1 MPITALGLHHSL
13 PKQLSIYKRP
23 ASTSTGN
30 ADLDL
35 PVPYWG
41 VCCCVRWLMALRRA
55 SLLMA
60 SECLPSSSSRSLL
73 PASYRVAA
81 CRLEHLLPR
90 CYSQEGATGGS
101 SALDTTSNH
110 FSYRG
115 PLARTLTNLKV
126 RMHLRQHTSTLCA
139 AMLNDKGEAWSC
151 AWTKTCLYVASR
163 VELCQLLCAQAF
175 SLASCIASFASAP
188 VIVFMS
194 TDGSVAAKVGL
205 AGLMCGA
212 QTVKQLWCSV
222 GHLRQ

>member
-1 MPITALGLHHSL
+1 MLLWVFTTHCLN
-13 PKQLSIYKRP
+13 KLSIYKLELALANR
-23 ASTSTGN
+23 N

-35 PVPYWG
+35 PVPYWS
-41 VCCCVRWLMALRRA
+41 VCCCGRWLMALRRA

-101 SALDTTSNH
+101 SALDTASNH

-126 RMHLRQHTSTLCA
+126 RVQLRQHMSTLCA
-139 AMLNDKGEAWSC
+139 AMLNDKGE
-151 AWTKTCLYVASR
+151 TRGLVLGPR
-163 VELCQLLCAQAF
+163 
-175 SLASCIASFASAP
+175 
-188 VIVFMS
+188 
-194 TDGSVAAKVGL
+194 L
-205 AGLMCGA
+205 AGMLPAGLSSANCCVRRLLAWPAASQALPPRQSSCSCPRMGA
-212 QTVKQLWCSV
+212 WLQKSALPA
-222 GHLRQ
+222 

>member
-1 MPITALGLHHSL
+1 
-13 PKQLSIYKRP
+13 
-23 ASTSTGN
+23 
-30 ADLDL
+30 
-35 PVPYWG
+35 
-41 VCCCVRWLMALRRA
+41 MALRRA
-55 SLLMA
+55 SLLLA
-60 SECLPSSSSRSLL
+60 SECLPSSSSKSLL
-73 PASYRVAA
+73 PASYRGAA

-101 SALDTTSNH
+101 SALDTATNH

-126 RMHLRQHTSTLCA
+126 RTSESKAADVYLVRCHVVRQEG
-139 AMLNDKGEAWSC
+139 DAWSC
-151 AWTKTCLYVASR
+151 AWTMTCIHVASSI
-163 VELCQLLCAQAF
+163 ELCQSLCAQAF

-222 GHLRQ
+222 ASCGRDRC